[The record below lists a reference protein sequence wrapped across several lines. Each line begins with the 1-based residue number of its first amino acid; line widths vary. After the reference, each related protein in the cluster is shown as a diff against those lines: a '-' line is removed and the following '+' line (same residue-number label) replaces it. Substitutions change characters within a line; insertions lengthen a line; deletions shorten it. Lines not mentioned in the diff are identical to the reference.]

1 VRVDVS
7 GTALAAGAVNKP
19 LGTHTSRT
27 IMLHE
32 VRGLLAHVD
41 CDADYAAYASAATDL
56 NAVQKATLTTRK
68 KTLRHLRELYALN
81 PSVPVFSA
89 LRTLW
94 DHETAAQPLLA
105 GLCAVARDPVL
116 RCTLARVVELRP
128 GEETTPGALAA
139 VVAESFPGHY
149 GPDVTARIGRN
160 IASSWA
166 QTGLLTGRT
175 RKVRTH
181 PCVTATT
188 VAYALFLAHLC
199 GGRGDMLFSSLWS
212 RMLDTPIPELR
223 SLASAAA
230 RQGWLEYRE
239 SGGVTEVTF
248 RHFERLLLERKL

>member
-1 VRVDVS
+1 M
-7 GTALAAGAVNKP
+7 TALVVGFVNEP
-19 LGTHTSRT
+19 VGTHTSRT
-27 IMLHE
+27 MMLRELTSLLHE
-32 VRGLLAHVD
+32 APAQAGYNDYQRLAL
-41 CDADYAAYASAATDL
+41 DL
-56 NAVQKATLTTRK
+56 NSVQKATLTTRQ

-81 PSVPVFSA
+81 LSVPIFAA

-94 DHETAAQPLLA
+94 DHDSVAQPLLA

-116 RCTLARVVELRP
+116 RCTLAHIVELRR

-139 VVAESFPGHY
+139 MVAESFPGHY

-175 RKVRTH
+175 RKVRSH
-181 PCVTATT
+181 PDVNPTT

-212 RMLDTPIPELR
+212 RMLDTPIPEVR

-239 SGGVTEVTF
+239 SGGITEVTF
-248 RHFERLLLERKL
+248 RHFEQRLAEREL